1 VCESS
6 DSDFYAGG
14 GDGFGGGRYGEES
27 RSRVLLCFFR
37 TRDEC
42 SNAFFFFQFI
52 LFLFFYSKKIK
63 NRTGWPGSSFAYGYG
78 GERARKLG
86 ITAEINDGTVKS
98 GGFWECLRVYAI
110 VCGG

>member
-1 VCESS
+1 MNVQT
-6 DSDFYAGG
+6 
-14 GDGFGGGRYGEES
+14 
-27 RSRVLLCFFR
+27 RV
-37 TRDEC
+37 
-42 SNAFFFFQFI
+42 FFFF
-52 LFLFFYSKKIK
+52 LFLLFSFIKKK
-63 NRTGWPGSSFAYGYG
+63 SNGPSPGTCPGWPGSSFAYGYG